1 MKKLIIFSIC
11 LLILLGIIWLVV
23 NTWFGINIPLIR
35 KNTPTQRVLDQ
46 QMVMPAGLSLSVFA
60 DKLPGARMLRVTA
73 TGDLLVSL
81 PSRGQIM
88 ILDRDA
94 DLDGVADASR
104 ELLGGLNWPHGMDF
118 YQDWLYIAE
127 TDAIGRIRYN
137 ASTRQTNGNYDRII
151 TGLPKGG
158 NHWSRSLR
166 FGPDGMMYVSIGSS
180 CNVCEEK
187 DPRRAAILRFTP
199 DGKHSEIFASGL
211 RNTVG
216 FDWHPST
223 HELYGVDNGRDFL
236 GDDFPPCELNRIVQ
250 GKFYGWP
257 YVNGRQI
264 PDPDYGDLK
273 QEKLTNSIGPVHEF
287 GAHTAPLS
295 IVFIQNVKL
304 RSIIQGD
311 ALVALHGSWN
321 SSVKTGYKILALQFD
336 PEKGISEKD
345 LITGFEQNGD
355 VIGRPVDIAEAPDGS
370 IYISD
375 DFTGSVY
382 RLSHSRVE

>member
-1 MKKLIIFSIC
+1 MKKLIISSIC
-11 LLILLGIIWLVV
+11 LLILLGIFWFVV

-35 KNTPTQRVLDQ
+35 KNTPTQEVLDQ

-81 PSRGQIM
+81 PRRGQIM

-94 DLDGVADASR
+94 NGDGVADGSR
-104 ELLGGLNWPHGMDF
+104 ELLGGLSWPHGMDF

-137 ASTRQTNGNYDRII
+137 ASTRQTNGNYERII

-199 DGKHSEIFASGL
+199 DGRHSEIFASGL

-250 GKFYGWP
+250 GGFYGWP

-264 PDPDYGDLK
+264 PDPDYGDVN
-273 QEKLTNSIGPVHEF
+273 QEKLTNSIVPVHEF

-304 RSIIQGD
+304 RSVIQGD

-321 SSVKTGYKILALQFD
+321 RSVKTGYKILALQFD

-345 LITGFEQNGD
+345 IITGFEQNDD
-355 VIGRPVDIAEAPDGS
+355 VIGRPVDIAEASDGS

-382 RLSHSRVE
+382 RVSHTRVE

>member
-1 MKKLIIFSIC
+1 MKKLIIFSIR
-11 LLILLGIIWLVV
+11 LLIFLGIIWFVV
-23 NTWFGINIPLIR
+23 NTWFGFNIPLIR
-35 KNTPTQRVLDQ
+35 KNTPTQEVLDQ
-46 QMVMPAGLSLSVFA
+46 QMIIPAGLSLSVFA

-104 ELLGGLNWPHGMDF
+104 ELLGGLSWPHGIDF

-137 ASTRQTNGNYDRII
+137 ASTRQTNGTYERII

-199 DGKHSEIFASGL
+199 DGRHSEIFASGL

-264 PDPDYGDLK
+264 PDPDYGDVN

-304 RSIIQGD
+304 RSVIQGD

-321 SSVKTGYKILALQFD
+321 RSVKTGYKILALQFD

-345 LITGFEQNGD
+345 IITGFEQNGD

-382 RLSHSRVE
+382 RVSHTKVE